1 MKKSK
6 VLPTIIATV
15 SIVIVF
21 LIILISTNTDTP
33 KEKYLKDIASHISAM
48 DNEFE
53 IKTNFKVKY
62 TDATSPSIIRAS
74 RYYDSASAVM
84 LSGIT
89 YEGTKEYNGQYITT
103 FTASYSMSKNDY
115 NSLCYWV
122 DQNIV
127 SNITATT
134 EYEKAKAAHDYIKEH
149 CCYGDTES
157 ISAFLKDGQGGSSKE
172 YAVAYKIIMDGLGMD
187 CEVIYDKG
195 YFHNIVKVDGMWFG
209 VNVYTDDS
217 LDFGDKYLLFGS
229 TDSNDKPIEG
239 KLSPYDYNKN
249 NPSATKFSFYLYYI
263 ILYVGWP
270 LAAIAFIIVLI
281 NRKKL

>member
-6 VLPTIIATV
+6 VLPTIIAV
-15 SIVIVF
+15 VAVVAVF
-21 LIILISTNTDTP
+21 LGILVIANTDSS

-48 DNEFE
+48 ENEFE
-53 IKTNFKVKY
+53 VTTDFKVKY

-74 RYYDSASAVM
+74 KYYDSASAVM
-84 LSGIT
+84 LSSIT
-89 YEGTKEYNGQYITT
+89 YKGTQKQNGKYVTT
-103 FTASYSMSKNDY
+103 FTASYSMTKEDY

-134 EYEKAKAAHDYIKEH
+134 DYEKAKEAHDYIKEH
-149 CCYGDTES
+149 YCYGDTDS
-157 ISAFLKDGQGGSSKE
+157 ISAFLKDAQGGSSKE
-172 YAVAYKIIMDGLGMD
+172 YAVAYKMIMDGLGMD

-195 YFHNIVKVDGMWFG
+195 YFHNIVKVDDMWFG
-209 VNVYTDDS
+209 VNVHTDDTVGM
-217 LDFGDKYLLFGS
+217 GDKYFLYGT
-229 TDSNDKPIEG
+229 TDSDNKPCEG
-239 KLSPYDYNKN
+239 KLSPYDYNKD

-263 ILYVGWP
+263 ILYAGWP
-270 LAAIAFIIVLI
+270 LATIAFVIILI

>member
-1 MKKSK
+1 MTKNK
-6 VLPTIIATV
+6 VLPTIIA
-15 SIVIVF
+15 IVAVVAVF
-21 LIILISTNTDTP
+21 LIILITTNTDSS

-48 DNEFE
+48 ETEFE
-53 IKTNFKVKY
+53 VKTNFKVKY

-84 LSGIT
+84 LSGIR
-89 YEGTKEYNGQYITT
+89 YEGTQEQGGKYVTT
-103 FTASYSMSKNDY
+103 FTATYSMSRDDY

-127 SNITATT
+127 PNITATT
-134 EYEKAKAAHDYIKEH
+134 DYGKAKAAHDYIKEH
-149 CCYGDTES
+149 CSHGDTDS
-157 ISAFLKDGQGGSSKE
+157 IHAFLKNGAGGSSKE

-195 YFHNIVKVDGMWFG
+195 YFHNIVKVDGMWFC
-209 VNVYTDDS
+209 VNVYDD
-217 LDFGDKYLLFGS
+217 DGFGDTYFLFGS
-229 TDSNDKPIEG
+229 TKSNNKPSEG
-239 KLSPYDYNKN
+239 KLSPYDYNKD

-263 ILYVGWP
+263 ILYAGWP
-270 LAAIAFIIVLI
+270 LATIAFVIILI